1 MTEAIQGGAAV
12 REERLQKAFAMYDE
26 GKSVNEV
33 GRVVYKNY
41 WIAAK
46 KAKDAWLVSRG
57 ETPAPVNKPA
67 KKKAPKKKAKR
78 VAEPV
83 PAEEEAVADDAPE
96 SLECAIVIPIGRA
109 DDIFAE
115 FTACE
120 KATAIQAVLQ
130 ERMDA
135 ALGAG

>member
-1 MTEAIQGGAAV
+1 
-12 REERLQKAFAMYDE
+12 MYDE

-41 WIAAK
+41 WVAAK
-46 KAKDAWLVSRG
+46 KAKDAWLISRG
-57 ETPAPVNKPA
+57 ETPAPTKTPT
-67 KKKAPKKKAKR
+67 KKKAAKEKAKG
-78 VAEPV
+78 VAALKLV
-83 PAEEEAVADDAPE
+83 EEGIADEDLVE
-96 SLECAIVIPIGRA
+96 TLECAIVIPIGRA
-109 DDIFAE
+109 ADIFAE
-115 FTACE
+115 FTDCE